1 LAVIKAIGWT
11 TYVRRGDGA
20 AYVYL
25 FELNFTW
32 RYYAVVPYREWPTL
46 IGEPDLDLGGLRGFS
61 VEAFLKYLERC
72 GEYCRAARFCFP
84 SPEESLREALE
95 CLERARR
102 VVEESSF
109 VLPLG
114 DFSRSYYKDCYIVN
128 DGELRSRG
136 VRVVRP
142 LPIGAKFSWME
153 RYGKDRTFYCVLGED
168 EAKAIE
174 EHYRAE
180 MEGVARANR
189 LIEGVWGEV
198 FEKGMISDRLVRVSL
213 GDLRKMLEAVEPSR
227 RERILNALEE
237 LCDPDEIYLQRHWY
251 GVREP
256 YSSAGLSA
264 YYPLKTLYLVRRL
277 RDKGF
282 LGASILKRDSRVRGA
297 PSLLVSIDESV
308 YIPGCGYWKILVKP
322 KRGLKVEYPCEAR
335 WDGGSIVVVDTS
347 RLEKALAETG

>member
-1 LAVIKAIGWT
+1 LEVLEAERVLKRLERALDRGVRAARILPQLINHCEAVSERYLTLRRAMEAGVREVAVDVEYDVADHPYPPEVLAVIKAIGWT

-61 VEAFLKYLERC
+61 VEAFIKYLERC

-213 GDLRKMLEAVEPSR
+213 GDLRRAEEEWRRFHYGWAGVEAKFKPCRHRPPDISSLCPMR
-227 RERILNALEE
+227 RAIT
-237 LCDPDEIYLQRHWY
+237 PI
-251 GVREP
+251 
-256 YSSAGLSA
+256 
-264 YYPLKTLYLVRRL
+264 
-277 RDKGF
+277 
-282 LGASILKRDSRVRGA
+282 
-297 PSLLVSIDESV
+297 
-308 YIPGCGYWKILVKP
+308 
-322 KRGLKVEYPCEAR
+322 
-335 WDGGSIVVVDTS
+335 
-347 RLEKALAETG
+347 